1 MERRDPDP
9 GGVVDSVESG
19 RESGAEPGR
28 DRNPGAGVR
37 KLLSMRSRTGR
48 PEEEREPQ
56 VVAPPDDPP
65 VAPVVVRPAGGS
77 GGRGLR
83 LAGWLA
89 AVVAAAIV
97 AVWAVGRTG
106 SPTEAELMEQAG
118 LNGKQRLLIGVKEDT
133 PGIAMRLPDGT
144 YEGFDIQIAL
154 MIAADLGFRAS
165 EVEFLSIETED
176 RARMTA
182 RNAAGQHVKVDL
194 VVATF
199 SVTPAR
205 RSNTAIGFSTPYLET
220 QQSVITRT
228 GHPDITSLSQLRGKK
243 VCTLATS
250 TSETEVDKVGADV
263 TRKNRISECVAG
275 LKDKEYEA
283 VTTDTALLAGF
294 VRDEPDLLEHHDI
307 GLEASEQWAVNVG
320 GNEALRTLVNLSLH
334 RSFTD
339 PQDMRWE
346 DAYERFI
353 APMQKYSPKEQVAGR
368 TQPPAPEPE
377 VRRWPWERG
386 IPQRNAG

>member
-1 MERRDPDP
+1 MRIRRTKPEPDP
-9 GGVVDSVESG
+9 GAGQAAGPPPPVEPP
-19 RESGAEPGR
+19 EP
-28 DRNPGAGVR
+28 DPA
-37 KLLSMRSRTGR
+37 GR
-48 PEEEREPQ
+48 PGPGD
-56 VVAPPDDPP
+56 VLP
-65 VAPVVVRPAGGS
+65 

-89 AVVAAAIV
+89 AVMAAVVVAGW
-97 AVWAVGRTG
+97 AVWETG
-106 SPTEAELMEQAG
+106 PPTEAELLEQAG
-118 LNGKQRLLIGVKEDT
+118 LNGRRSLLVGVKDDT
-133 PGIAMRLPDGT
+133 PGIALRKPDGT

-205 RSNTAIGFSTPYLET
+205 SANRAIGFSAPYLET
-220 QQSVITRT
+220 QQSVITRK
-228 GHPDITSLSQLRGKK
+228 GHPDITSLTQLRGKK
-243 VCTLATS
+243 VCTLAAS
-250 TSETEVDKVGADV
+250 TSETEIDRAGAEV
-263 TRKNRISECVAG
+263 TRKNRISDCVTG
-275 LKDKEYEA
+275 LKTKEYEA
-283 VTTDTALLAGF
+283 VTTDTAILAGF
-294 VRDEPDLLEHHDI
+294 VAEEPGLLEHHDI
-307 GLEASEQWAVNVG
+307 GLETSEQWAVNAG
-320 GNEALRTLVNLSLH
+320 ANGALRTLVDLSLH
-334 RSFTD
+334 RSATD

-346 DAYERFI
+346 EAYERFVT
-353 APMQKYSPKEQVAGR
+353 PMQAHNPREQIAGR
-368 TQPPAPEPE
+368 TQPAVPEPD